1 MYNKN
6 AMNHNEQ
13 TCDISCNKIN
23 EKKSIFRVIKTMREK
38 KVESH
43 ILPLSLDS

>member
-13 TCDISCNKIN
+13 TCNKIN